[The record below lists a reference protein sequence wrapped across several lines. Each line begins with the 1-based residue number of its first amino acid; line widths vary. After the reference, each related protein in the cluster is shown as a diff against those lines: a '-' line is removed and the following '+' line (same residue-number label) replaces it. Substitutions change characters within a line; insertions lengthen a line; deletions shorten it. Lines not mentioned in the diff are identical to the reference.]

1 MELADAWL
9 KASPRGTHAAR
20 AYLTEVS
27 RLDRFLRA
35 KGRDW
40 SQLDTAVLT
49 RFWATLIRGALH
61 EIPRPPS
68 TGSLDQSRRIISAF
82 LRWMVE
88 QGHAPVSVLAAVGAW
103 RTPDR
108 AAPAPLTASTRTGVL
123 PLTELVSVSN
133 LDAAAAALCYW
144 AGATPQQLSSLAKAD
159 VDLPQARVTLTQRDV
174 RRTVAI
180 PRSLAKGLQP
190 LLTAPGPWVFATSA
204 QAPSAA
210 AMGRRVARWLT
221 RHGAGSTS
229 ARALHAQ
236 FQRHAHASGWTTDE
250 IRAQLRRPNL
260 TFPLTKAPAHR
271 HLSMLVPAG
280 R

>member
-1 MELADAWL
+1 MALVDAWL
-9 KASPRGTHAAR
+9 QASPRGAHAMR

-27 RLDRFLRA
+27 RLDQFLRT

-40 SQLDTAVLT
+40 RQLDATVLA
-49 RFWATLIRGALH
+49 RFWAELIRGALH
-61 EIPRPPS
+61 EIPHPPS
-68 TGSLDQSRRIISAF
+68 ARSLDQSRRIISAF

-88 QGHAPVSVLAAVGAW
+88 QGHAPVAVLPALGTW
-103 RTPDR
+103 RTPER
-108 AAPAPLTASTRTGVL
+108 TTPSPRTASTRAGAL
-123 PLTELVSVSN
+123 PLTELVNVST

-159 VDLPQARVTLTQRDV
+159 VDLPQAQVTLTQREV

-190 LLTAPGPWVFATSA
+190 LLTGAGPWVFGTSA

-236 FQRHAHASGWTTDE
+236 FQQHAHASGWTTDE

-260 TFPLTKAPAHR
+260 PLPPTKAPTHR